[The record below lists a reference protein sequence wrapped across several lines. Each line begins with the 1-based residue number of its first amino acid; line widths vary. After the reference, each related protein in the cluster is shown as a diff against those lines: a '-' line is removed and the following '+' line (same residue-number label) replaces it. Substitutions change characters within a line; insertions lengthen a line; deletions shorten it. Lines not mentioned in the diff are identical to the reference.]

1 MEHLLTAS
9 TLEHIIRFLI
19 IIIGIAI
26 AFILG
31 RFRPEWKSRK
41 TILSWTWTIVA
52 VDIIIMDG
60 PFSMSLTAQLFI
72 VGAFILN
79 VINFIGDRI
88 ETIKFKDFSASLRHE
103 TTTLGPA
110 PTRPARSGVETVS
123 DSWETKQKK
132 RKAPSDT
139 PPKKK

>member
-1 MEHLLTAS
+1 MKELLTAS
-9 TLEHIIRFLI
+9 ALEHVIRFLI
-19 IIIGIAI
+19 IIIGITV
-26 AFILG
+26 AFVLG
-31 RFRPEWKSRK
+31 HYRPEWKSRK
-41 TILSWTWTIVA
+41 TILSWVWTIVA

-103 TTTLGPA
+103 LAPPTTKRAHPDGLA
-110 PTRPARSGVETVS
+110 PELNT
-123 DSWETKQKK
+123 K
-132 RKAPSDT
+132 RKAPSAT